1 MQIQSAVA
9 TLWFGRAIIMG
20 LHSLAQLRQVT
31 GDDEAPLG
39 ISIPLDGTPR
49 DSGVVGL
56 ES

>member
-1 MQIQSAVA
+1 
-9 TLWFGRAIIMG
+9 MG
-20 LHSLAQLRQVT
+20 LYSLAQLRQVT